1 MHRAK
6 MFDAYLKSAP
16 IGIHFTDFLKT
27 SLEVEQSDWAIF
39 YIEIK
44 NAQQNFDRSYCVRK
58 K

>member
-1 MHRAK
+1 